1 VLPAKQRQGF
11 ATEAARAA
19 LEFGFSE
26 VGLDEIVSFTWTENA
41 ASLRVMEKLGMKR
54 RREFESAGLPH
65 LLYSSRAPAAP
76 PGARS

>member
-19 LEFGFSE
+19 LQFGFSA
-26 VGLDEIVSFTWTENA
+26 VGLEEIVSFTWTENQ
-41 ASLRVMEKLGMKR
+41 ASLRVMEKLGMQR

-65 LLYSSRAPAAP
+65 VLYTSRAPQPP